1 MKQDK
6 ARAQA
11 LTVVVEAEVARY
23 IRQHARSS
31 LKNEVCG
38 VLIGREEGTTT
49 IVDACIEGVNAAQ
62 GGAHVTFTQETWE
75 HIYKVKDERY
85 PEARIVGWYHS
96 HPGFGVFLS
105 DHDLFIQENFFSSP
119 QQIAWVYDPH
129 SDEEGCFGWHN
140 GKIEKVDNVQFRFVA
155 PLGEIRE
162 DIEQDEGTR
171 RPPPT
176 EGPSKTWTEYAFT
189 VLTYI
194 VVFVFGGMA
203 FRWYIEPSLNHALV
217 QAYEEGRLTGLKY
230 SLVRDCGRFL
240 GMQAPAQPPISS
252 QEKPNGPKR

>member
-1 MKQDK
+1 MKQAS
-6 ARAQA
+6 ARTHSP
-11 LTVVVEAEVARY
+11 TVVMEAEVVRY
-23 IRQHARSS
+23 IRQHGRSS
-31 LKNEVCG
+31 PKNEVCG
-38 VLIGREEGTTT
+38 VLIGREDGSTTH
-49 IVDACIEGVNAAQ
+49 VDACIEGVNAAQ

-85 PEARIVGWYHS
+85 PDARIVGWYHS

-140 GKIEKVDNVQFRFVA
+140 GKIEKVDHVQFRFLA
-155 PLGEIRE
+155 PVGELRE
-162 DIEQDEGTR
+162 DVEQEEVSR
-171 RPPPT
+171 KLPPPA
-176 EGPSKTWTEYAFT
+176 PRSRSWMEYVFT
-189 VLTYI
+189 GVTYI
-194 VVFVFGGMA
+194 VVFLFGAMA

-217 QAYEEGRLTGLKY
+217 QAYEEGLRK
-230 SLVRDCGRFL
+230 SVIRDCGRLF
-240 GMQAPAQPPISS
+240 GMEPTPAQPQANS